1 MVTIPEKEVFRKTL
15 VTGCWAIALS
25 SLQEPT
31 LSTPFPRI
39 PRHSF
44 GNNRA
49 ARPCRTEDPQTRPHE
64 SDGDLEELG
73 WENPLQ

>member
-31 LSTPFPRI
+31 LPFPRI

-44 GNNRA
+44 GNNGQLGHA
-49 ARPCRTEDPQTRPHE
+49 GQRTLKQGPMRVTEI
-64 SDGDLEELG
+64 
-73 WENPLQ
+73 